1 MVRLALRVHG
11 VFILFILINNCATN
25 IYQKMA
31 LENPEAL
38 VALEDSLS
46 RAELSSATIRSL
58 IMAHNTIGNSALES
72 DDYGKAIMH
81 FSNAMRLSKGDSLS
95 RYNLLIAEGHSL
107 YKKGKKNGIWDAIQ
121 KYNKAAQLKPD
132 EGDAH
137 YYIGRSYHKIGD
149 TDFDLVIESYEKA
162 LRLSLSPELRKEIE
176 AALSLVIKREK
187 KLKDFWK

>member
-1 MVRLALRVHG
+1 
-11 VFILFILINNCATN
+11 
-25 IYQKMA
+25 
-31 LENPEAL
+31 
-38 VALEDSLS
+38 
-46 RAELSSATIRSL
+46 
-58 IMAHNTIGNSALES
+58 MAHNTIGNSALES

-107 YKKGKKNGIWDAIQ
+107 YKKGKINGIWDAIQ
-121 KYNKAAQLKPD
+121 KYNKAAQLRPD
-132 EGDAH
+132 KGDAH

-176 AALSLVIKREK
+176 AALSLVLKREK